1 MGRRMNIF
9 ITGAS
14 GFVGEAATRIL
25 SKKHSVKAMSRSAK
39 ADSVISAA
47 GGKPVRCELNSV
59 DSNSLK
65 GTDVVIHS
73 AAYVEQWGPFSD
85 FWKVNVD
92 GTAQLLEASHKAGV
106 KRFIFIG
113 TEAALFYGQP
123 MLDIDESYPYPE
135 NSPFPYSKTK
145 AEAEKL
151 VLKANSSEMQ
161 TLSIRPRLIWGPGD
175 KTVLPV
181 LLKMIADGNFS
192 WIDGGKALTSTTHIY
207 NLIHSI
213 ELALTKGQGG
223 KAYFVTD
230 DEVFNFR
237 NFLESLLAT
246 QKVTAPNRSIP
257 GWLARFLGRVLEGIW
272 KLLRIKN
279 EPPLTRFSVSIMS
292 RDCTIKIDNAKKDLG
307 YSPLLTVRQGLAEMP
322 VLKSAD

>member
-1 MGRRMNIF
+1 MKIF

-14 GFVGEAATRIL
+14 GFVGEATTRTL
-25 SKKHSVKAMSRSAK
+25 SKKHTILAMSRSEK
-39 ADSVISAA
+39 TDLVISNA

-59 DSNSLK
+59 NPSSLQ
-65 GTDVVIHS
+65 GIDVVIHS
-73 AAYVEQWGPFSD
+73 AAYVEQWGPFQD
-85 FWKVNVD
+85 FWKINVE
-92 GTAQLLEASHKAGV
+92 GTAQLLEASRKAGV

-113 TEAALFYGQP
+113 TEAVLFYGQP
-123 MLDIDESYPYPE
+123 MIDIDESYPYPE

-175 KTVLPV
+175 KTVLPI
-181 LLKMIADGNFS
+181 LLKMIAEGKFS
-192 WIDGGKALTSTTHIY
+192 WIDSGKALTSTTHIY
-207 NLIHSI
+207 NLVHAI

-223 KAYFVTD
+223 SAYFVTD
-230 DEVFNFR
+230 DEIFNFR

-257 GWLARFLGRVLEGIW
+257 GWFARFLARVVEAVW
-272 KLLRIKN
+272 KLFGIKN
-279 EPPLTRFSVSIMS
+279 EPPLTRFSASIMS

-307 YSPLLTVRQGLAEMP
+307 YSPLLTVRQGLEGMP
-322 VLKSAD
+322 VLKS

>member
-1 MGRRMNIF
+1 MNIF

-25 SKKHSVKAMSRSAK
+25 SKKHTVKAMSRSEK
-39 ADSVISAA
+39 ADAIISMV

-65 GTDVVIHS
+65 GIDVVIHS
-73 AAYVEQWGPFSD
+73 AAYVEQWGPFQD

-92 GTAQLLEASHKAGV
+92 GTAQLLEASRKAGV

-123 MLDIDESYPYPE
+123 MIDIDESYPYPK

-161 TLSIRPRLIWGPGD
+161 TISIRPRFIWGPGD

-192 WIDGGKALTSTTHIY
+192 WIDGGKALTNTTHIY

-246 QKVTAPNRSIP
+246 QKVAAPNRSIP
-257 GWLARFLGRVLEGIW
+257 GWLARFLARILERVW
-272 KLLRIKN
+272 KLFRIKN
-279 EPPLTRFSVSIMS
+279 EPPLTRFSASIMS

-322 VLKSAD
+322 VLGS

>member
-1 MGRRMNIF
+1 MKIF

-25 SKKHSVKAMSRSAK
+25 SKKHTILAMSRSEK
-39 ADSVISAA
+39 TDSVISKA

-59 DSNSLK
+59 DPSFLQ
-65 GTDVVIHS
+65 GIDVVIHS
-73 AAYVEQWGPFSD
+73 AAYVEQWGPFRD
-85 FWKVNVD
+85 FWKVNVE
-92 GTAQLLEASHKAGV
+92 GTAQLLEASRKAGV
-106 KRFIFIG
+106 RRFIFIG

-123 MLDIDESYPYPE
+123 MIDIDESYPYPK

-175 KTVLPV
+175 KTVLPI
-181 LLKMIADGNFS
+181 LLKMIAEGKFS

-207 NLIHSI
+207 NLVYAI
-213 ELALTKGQGG
+213 ELALSKGQGG
-223 KAYFVTD
+223 KAYFITD
-230 DEVFNFR
+230 DEIFNFR
-237 NFLESLLAT
+237 NFLESLLTT

-257 GWLARFLGRVLEGIW
+257 GWLARFLARVVEAVW
-272 KLLRIKN
+272 KLFWIKN
-279 EPPLTRFSVSIMS
+279 EPPLTRFSASIMS

-307 YSPLLTVRQGLAEMP
+307 YSPLLTVRQGLKEIP
-322 VLKSAD
+322 VLKL

>member
-1 MGRRMNIF
+1 MNIF

-25 SKKHSVKAMSRSAK
+25 SKKHNVKAMSRSEK
-39 ADSVISAA
+39 TDSVISKA
-47 GGKPVRCELNSV
+47 GGEPVRSELNSV
-59 DSNSLK
+59 DPNLLK
-65 GTDVVIHS
+65 GIDVIVHS
-73 AAYVEQWGPFSD
+73 AAYVEQWGPFQD
-85 FWKVNVD
+85 FWKINVE
-92 GTAQLLEASHKAGV
+92 GTAQLLEAARIAGV

-123 MLDIDESYPYPE
+123 MIDIDESYPYPK

-151 VLKANSSEMQ
+151 VLKANSPQMQ

-181 LLKMIADGNFS
+181 LLKMIATGNFS
-192 WIDGGKALTSTTHIY
+192 WIDGGKALTNTTHIY
-207 NLIHSI
+207 NLVHSI

-230 DEVFNFR
+230 DEIFNFR
-237 NFLESLLAT
+237 NFLGSLLAT
-246 QKVTAPNRSIP
+246 QKVIAPNRSVP
-257 GWLARFLGRVLEGIW
+257 GWLARFLARIIEGVW
-272 KLLRIKN
+272 KLFGIKN
-279 EPPLTRFSVSIMS
+279 EPPLTRFSASIMS

-307 YSPLLTVRQGLAEMP
+307 YSPLLSVRQGLSEMP
-322 VLKSAD
+322 VL

>member
-1 MGRRMNIF
+1 MNIF

-25 SKKHSVKAMSRSAK
+25 SKKHTVKAMSRSEKSDAI
-39 ADSVISAA
+39 ISMV

-65 GTDVVIHS
+65 GIDVVIHS
-73 AAYVEQWGPFSD
+73 AAYVEQWGPFQD

-92 GTAQLLEASHKAGV
+92 GTAQLLEASRKAGV

-123 MLDIDESYPYPE
+123 MIDIDESYPYPK

-161 TLSIRPRLIWGPGD
+161 TISIRPRLIWGPGD

-192 WIDGGKALTSTTHIY
+192 WIDGGKALTNTTHIH

-213 ELALTKGQGG
+213 ELALTKGRGG

-246 QKVTAPNRSIP
+246 QKVVAPNRSIP
-257 GWLARFLGRVLEGIW
+257 GWLARFLARILERVW
-272 KLLRIKN
+272 KLFRIKN
-279 EPPLTRFSVSIMS
+279 EPPLTRFSASIMS
-292 RDCTIKIDNAKKDLG
+292 QDCTIKIDNAKKDLG

-322 VLKSAD
+322 VLSS

>member
-1 MGRRMNIF
+1 MNIF

-25 SKKHSVKAMSRSAK
+25 SKKHTVRAMSRSEKTDAI
-39 ADSVISAA
+39 ISMV

-59 DSNSLK
+59 DSNFLK
-65 GTDVVIHS
+65 GIDVVIHS
-73 AAYVEQWGPFSD
+73 AAYVEQWGPFQD

-92 GTAQLLEASHKAGV
+92 GTAQLLEASRKAGV

-123 MLDIDESYPYPE
+123 MIDIDESYPYPN

-181 LLKMIADGNFS
+181 LLKMVSDGNFS
-192 WIDGGKALTSTTHIY
+192 WIDGGRALTNTTHIY
-207 NLIHSI
+207 NLIYSI

-246 QKVTAPNRSIP
+246 QKVAAPNRSIP
-257 GWLARFLGRVLEGIW
+257 GWLARFLARILEGVW
-272 KLLRIKN
+272 KLFRIKN
-279 EPPLTRFSVSIMS
+279 EPPLTRFSASIMS

-322 VLKSAD
+322 VLGS

>member
-1 MGRRMNIF
+1 MNLF

-25 SKKHSVKAMSRSAK
+25 SKKHIVKAMSRSEK
-39 ADSVISAA
+39 ADAVISMV

-65 GTDVVIHS
+65 GIDVVIHS
-73 AAYVEQWGPFSD
+73 AAYVEQWGSLQD

-92 GTAQLLEASHKAGV
+92 GTAQLLEASRKAGV

-123 MLDIDESYPYPE
+123 MIDIDESYPYPK

-161 TLSIRPRLIWGPGD
+161 TISIRPRLIWGPGD

-181 LLKMIADGNFS
+181 LLKMISDGNFS
-192 WIDGGKALTSTTHIY
+192 WIDGGRALTSTTHIY

-246 QKVTAPNRSIP
+246 QKVVAPNRSIP
-257 GWLARFLGRVLEGIW
+257 GWLARFLARILERVW
-272 KLLRIKN
+272 KLFRIKN
-279 EPPLTRFSVSIMS
+279 EPPLTRFSASIMS
-292 RDCTIKIDNAKKDLG
+292 RDCTIKIDNAKKDLD

-322 VLKSAD
+322 VLGS